1 MPMVHWTPGCM
12 LHRPDAS
19 PRFAECAESQDL
31 AYNAEVQT
39 FRADEKVEDSEERAE
54 QQSASECIDAN
65 LRGSVLETRDVASYR
80 SMRDC
85 FRPVWLSKIEWVLSQ
100 GHML

>member
-39 FRADEKVEDSEERAE
+39 FRADEKVEDSEEQVEAAE
-54 QQSASECIDAN
+54 GWEEYELSLLALLA
-65 LRGSVLETRDVASYR
+65 LAMVGTAG
-80 SMRDC
+80 
-85 FRPVWLSKIEWVLSQ
+85 WLYNQYQRWLGLKKAMAEHHNRQ
-100 GHML
+100 